1 MVKRVSQAKSN
12 VAGLQKGLRS
22 RARRDHRP
30 GRGVVYQNGTMR
42 AVIQRVRRA
51 RVKVADET
59 VGEIGSGLLVL
70 LGIHRLDG
78 FQEADWIVKKIG
90 NLRIF
95 DDESGKMNRNV
106 REAGG
111 ALLLVSQFTLYG
123 DIRKGNR
130 PSYSAAATPE
140 VAQRLY
146 DYVVGA
152 CKEKSKVPV
161 QTGVFQ
167 AQMEVE
173 LVNDGPVTICCEIES
188 NEREGTIK

>member
-1 MVKRVSQAKSN
+1 
-12 VAGLQKGLRS
+12 
-22 RARRDHRP
+22 
-30 GRGVVYQNGTMR
+30 MR
-42 AVIQRVRRA
+42 AVIQRVSRA

-78 FQEADWIVKKIG
+78 FQEADWIVRKIA

-95 DDESGKMNRNV
+95 EDASGKMNRNV
-106 REAGG
+106 LEAGG

-123 DIRKGNR
+123 DTTKGNR
-130 PSYSAAATPE
+130 HSYSEAAPSE

-152 CKEKSKVPV
+152 CKAKCKVRV
-161 QTGVFQ
+161 ETGVFQ

-188 NEREGTIK
+188 KDNKVNIK